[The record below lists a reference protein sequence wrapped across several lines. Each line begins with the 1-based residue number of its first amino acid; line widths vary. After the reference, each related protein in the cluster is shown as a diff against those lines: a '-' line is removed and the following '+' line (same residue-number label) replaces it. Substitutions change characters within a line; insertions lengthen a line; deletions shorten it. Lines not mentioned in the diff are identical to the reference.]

1 MTAAK
6 WAYGSAAIAAGW
18 NPDSGKKNA
27 GPSRL
32 NDTSVQ
38 AFPMQ
43 SRKHSLSLFCYRSP
57 GF

>member
-1 MTAAK
+1 MAALQLQRM
-6 WAYGSAAIAAGW
+6 AAGW